1 MGAVREN
8 AAAKGRPH
16 LSFTFALATRSSRTH
31 NAEHAE
37 SKGIVQKNAH
47 NFSTRRRVALWKTN
61 HPLVEIK
68 SSSALLASDCRAAQL
83 FGDLNAGVS
92 INFLWHFLAQKFK
105 VKL

>member
-1 MGAVREN
+1 
-8 AAAKGRPH
+8 
-16 LSFTFALATRSSRTH
+16 
-31 NAEHAE
+31 
-37 SKGIVQKNAH
+37 
-47 NFSTRRRVALWKTN
+47 VALWKTN